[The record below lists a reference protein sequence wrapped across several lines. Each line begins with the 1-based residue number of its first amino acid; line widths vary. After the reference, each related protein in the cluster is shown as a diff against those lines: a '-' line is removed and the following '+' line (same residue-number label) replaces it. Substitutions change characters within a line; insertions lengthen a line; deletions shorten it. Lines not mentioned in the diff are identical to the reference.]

1 MRKTATLPDASAR
14 EKWILVTMAIVTIW
28 MGIGSTFIT
37 ARTATAAQEVIDQ
50 VEPQRAYEA
59 AAPKVITPSKAT
71 PQAKRDSANSAA
83 KISPTERL
91 GLR

>member
-1 MRKTATLPDASAR
+1 
-14 EKWILVTMAIVTIW
+14 
-28 MGIGSTFIT
+28 
-37 ARTATAAQEVIDQ
+37 VIDQ

-59 AAPKVITPSKAT
+59 AAPNGATPRGVT
-71 PQAKRDSANSAA
+71 PQAQRDSANSAA